1 MSLASILSPSKD
13 QNFLTWY
20 VETIGWQIDRILFDG
35 ICKAHATFHC
45 CVGYRSMPTEN
56 SHLLLH
62 RDTDRINRWF
72 TEEWQYSLQ
81 YFRIFSD
88 VCWVLFINIYG
99 SAKVFLIVNNNSNNN
114 NNNNN
119 NNNTHIAPISI
130 LLFSS
135 ALNSSMESFISQR
148 VMINIL
154 FDIRIKN
161 QVM

>member
-56 SHLLLH
+56 SHLLSH
-62 RDTDRINRWF
+62 RDTDRIKRWF

-81 YFRIFSD
+81 YFCIFSD
-88 VCWVLFINIYG
+88 VCWELFINVYG
-99 SAKVFLIVNNNSNNN
+99 SAKVFLIGNNNSNSNNN

-119 NNNTHIAPISI
+119 NTYIAPILI
-130 LLFSS
+130 LLFLSV
-135 ALNSSMESFISQR
+135 LNSSMESFSSQR
-148 VMINIL
+148 VMIYIL
-154 FDIRIKN
+154 FDMRIKN
-161 QVM
+161 QTM

>member
-13 QNFLTWY
+13 QNFSTWY

-35 ICKAHATFHC
+35 ICKAHATVHC

-148 VMINIL
+148 VMIYIL

>member
-1 MSLASILSPSKD
+1 MSPASILSPSKD

-81 YFRIFSD
+81 CFRIFSD
-88 VCWVLFINIYG
+88 VCRVLFINIYG
-99 SAKVFLIVNNNSNNN
+99 SAKVFLIFNNNSNNN
-114 NNNNN
+114 NN
-119 NNNTHIAPISI
+119 TYIAPISI
-130 LLFSS
+130 LLFS
-135 ALNSSMESFISQR
+135 AFNSSMESFSSQW
-148 VMINIL
+148 VMIHIL

-161 QVM
+161 QTM

>member
-1 MSLASILSPSKD
+1 MTQLR
-13 QNFLTWY
+13 F
-20 VETIGWQIDRILFDG
+20 
-35 ICKAHATFHC
+35 
-45 CVGYRSMPTEN
+45 
-56 SHLLLH
+56 
-62 RDTDRINRWF
+62 
-72 TEEWQYSLQ
+72 
-81 YFRIFSD
+81 
-88 VCWVLFINIYG
+88 
-99 SAKVFLIVNNNSNNN
+99 FLIVNNNS

-148 VMINIL
+148 VMIYIL

>member
-1 MSLASILSPSKD
+1 MSPASILSPSKD

-88 VCWVLFINIYG
+88 VCRVLFINIYG
-99 SAKVFLIVNNNSNNN
+99 SAKVFLIFQNNSNNN
-114 NNNNN
+114 NNN
-119 NNNTHIAPISI
+119 TYIAPISI
-130 LLFSS
+130 LLFS
-135 ALNSSMESFISQR
+135 AFNSSMESFSSQW
-148 VMINIL
+148 VMIHIL

-161 QVM
+161 QTM

>member
-1 MSLASILSPSKD
+1 MSQASILSPSKD
-13 QNFLTWY
+13 QNFSTWY

-88 VCWVLFINIYG
+88 VCRVLFINIYG
-99 SAKVFLIVNNNSNNN
+99 SAKVFLIFNNNSNNN
-114 NNNNN
+114 N
-119 NNNTHIAPISI
+119 TYIAPISI
-130 LLFSS
+130 LLFS
-135 ALNSSMESFISQR
+135 AFNSSMESFSSQW
-148 VMINIL
+148 VMIHIL

-161 QVM
+161 QTM

>member
-1 MSLASILSPSKD
+1 MSPASILSPSKD

-88 VCWVLFINIYG
+88 VCRVLFINIYG
-99 SAKVFLIVNNNSNNN
+99 SAKVFLIFNNNSNNN
-114 NNNNN
+114 N
-119 NNNTHIAPISI
+119 TYIAPISI
-130 LLFSS
+130 LLFS
-135 ALNSSMESFISQR
+135 AFNSSMESFSSQW
-148 VMINIL
+148 VMIHIL

-161 QVM
+161 QTM